1 MSRAINL
8 KLTETEVTEFCAKA
22 GVAISAIEE
31 LPAGG
36 THVVLVTSEG
46 AEEVRIKFKKHIVL
60 GRVKRYPF
68 YRSKVSR
75 HDLTWG

>member
-8 KLTETEVTEFCAKA
+8 NLTEDTITTFCRKA

-36 THVVLVTSEG
+36 THVVCVTIEG
-46 AEEVRIKFKKHIVL
+46 ADEVRAKFKKYIVL
-60 GRVKRYPF
+60 GRVKRFPF
-68 YRSKVSR
+68 YRSKAPASN
-75 HDLTWG
+75 LTPN